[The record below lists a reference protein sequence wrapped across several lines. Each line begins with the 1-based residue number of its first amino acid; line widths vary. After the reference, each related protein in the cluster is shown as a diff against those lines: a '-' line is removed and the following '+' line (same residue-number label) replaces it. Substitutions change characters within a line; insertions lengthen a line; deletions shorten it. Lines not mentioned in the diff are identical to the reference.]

1 MNYNFNPDNSVY
13 EEFFKVRAYE
23 VNLFNEVNILSLAN
37 YLQEAAGQNVVH
49 LGISVQDLLNQGLTW
64 VLMRQKTTILR
75 YPQNEEIIKVVTY
88 PSGFEKYYVNRD
100 FQVFDTTEN
109 LIAYAGSTWLVIDIE
124 KRKMI
129 SVPDFIR
136 SKTVPE
142 DRELFP
148 YLRDK
153 MPKIKNPEV
162 KPPLTVNWHDLD
174 VNDHVNNAKYMQ
186 WVVDSFSGDFL
197 KTHQLKELDI
207 LYRQESRLGD
217 KIEACSERIE
227 ETYFNHQLLNES
239 QGKELAQATTQWE
252 LRKSQ

>member
-1 MNYNFNPDNSVY
+1 MNFNFNQENSVY
-13 EEFFKVRAYE
+13 EEYFKVRAYE
-23 VNLFNEVNILSLAN
+23 VNTFNEANILSIAN

-49 LGISVQDLLNQGLTW
+49 MNISVQDLLNQGLTW
-64 VLMRQKTTILR
+64 VLMRQKTSIVR
-75 YPQNEEIIKVVTY
+75 FPKVEEIIKVVTY

-100 FQVFDTTEN
+100 FQVFDAEEN

-124 KRKMI
+124 KRKMV

-136 SKTVPE
+136 SKTVPN

-148 YLRDK
+148 YVRDK
-153 MPKIKNPEV
+153 MPKMQNPEI
-162 KPPLTVNWHDLD
+162 KPQLTVNWHDLD

-197 KTHQLKELDI
+197 KNYQLTELDI

-217 KIEACSERIE
+217 EIESRSEKVE
-227 ETYFNHQLLNES
+227 ETYFNHQLLNA
-239 QGKELAQATTQWE
+239 QQRKELAQATSKWKP
-252 LRKSQ
+252 RKNQ